1 MTFTDHDILG
11 EITGMVAHGILKA
24 VLLTFRIE
32 VRPRGLEIGWVAEG
46 FGVDVDSVLADGKIF
61 EIELDGELAF
71 VLPEGGGAGVLA
83 GAGLEGDDEFVVR
96 FFGEGW
102 NGEEAKGD
110 HGERAAHKMNL
121 QSTSLVR
128 IQKYLFGLCEMAG
141 FVCKIRVMISAR
153 SFPVSKLA
161 VFVCLFGVVSATAP
175 SQALAQQGRRGAPP
189 PTPTA
194 NPSSGEAKPA
204 APEPKPSATPGMAM
218 AEPPLPADA
227 HVEQSIQLDGKTLHY
242 TATVGTLAVRDSK
255 GALSGEVVFTSYI
268 MEGKDRP
275 VTFAFNGGPG
285 AASVYLNLGAIGPKK
300 VAFGAEGQSPSDPA
314 TMTDNPGTWLD
325 FTDLVFIDPIG
336 TGFSRSLVPMDDA
349 KREFYGPDQ
358 DIAYLSKCVYDWL
371 VKNGRLESR
380 KYIVGESYG
389 GYRGPRLTAYLQ
401 SEIGVAVNGL
411 VLVSPALAPQS
422 GSQDISP
429 IPWMLTLP
437 SIVAAN
443 YERQGKLTNENMAAV
458 IDYTRGEYAED
469 LLKGNSD
476 PAATPRLVKKVTELT
491 GLDPTFVKESGGRL
505 ETQAF
510 LREEFRETGKLGSR
524 YDPNVTA
531 YDPFPYNPT
540 QETNDP
546 ILLSIIAP
554 TTTAMVNWVTQ
565 TVGWKTDARYNALSS
580 EVARAWDR
588 TSRNGAFAGSASA
601 TDLRVAV
608 ATDPKLRVVIAH
620 GWADLSCPFMGSV
633 LTVSQMPIMG
643 DPTRVQVHEYPGGH
657 MYYARMTSSLALRK
671 DVMEMVSKH

>member
-1 MTFTDHDILG
+1 MS
-11 EITGMVAHGILKA
+11 GI
-24 VLLTFRIE
+24 
-32 VRPRGLEIGWVAEG
+32 
-46 FGVDVDSVLADGKIF
+46 S
-61 EIELDGELAF
+61 
-71 VLPEGGGAGVLA
+71 
-83 GAGLEGDDEFVVR
+83 
-96 FFGEGW
+96 
-102 NGEEAKGD
+102 N
-110 HGERAAHKMNL
+110 
-121 QSTSLVR
+121 QTSLVR
-128 IQKYLFGLCEMAG
+128 IPKVLFGLRDNGEY
-141 FVCKIRVMISAR
+141 VCKIWVMIPTQSI
-153 SFPVSKLA
+153 SPSKFIAL
-161 VFVCLFGVVSATAP
+161 VCFFSVLSVTAP
-175 SQALAQQGRRGAPP
+175 SMLAQQGRRGGGPP
-189 PTPTA
+189 PQAAQAAAPVTP
-194 NPSSGEAKPA
+194 EAKPA
-204 APEPKPSATPGMAM
+204 AASPESKTAATPGMAM
-218 AEPPLPADA
+218 AEPPLPPDA
-227 HVEQSIQLDGKTLHY
+227 HAEQSIQMDGKTLHY

-255 GALSGEVVFTSYI
+255 GALSGEVVYTAYTV
-268 MEGKDRP
+268 EGKDRP

-300 VAFGAEGQSPSDPA
+300 AAFGAEGQSPSDPA
-314 TMTDNPGTWLD
+314 TLTDNPGTWLD
-325 FTDLVFIDPIG
+325 FTDIVFIDPIG
-336 TGFSRSLVPMDDA
+336 TGFSRSLVSPDEA
-349 KREFYGPDQ
+349 KKQFYGPDQ

-371 VKNGRLESR
+371 VKNGRLQSR
-380 KYIVGESYG
+380 KYLVGESYG

-401 SEIGVAVNGL
+401 SEIGVAMNGL

-422 GSQDISP
+422 GSPDISP

-443 YERQGKLTNENMAAV
+443 YERQGKLTNENMATV

-491 GLDPTFVKESGGRL
+491 GLDPTFVKQSGGRL

-540 QETNDP
+540 QETQDP

-554 TTTAMVNWVTQ
+554 TTTAMVDFVTR
-565 TVGWKTDARYNALSS
+565 TVGWKTDARYNALSN

-633 LTVSQMPIMG
+633 LTVSQIPIMG

-657 MYYARMTSSLALRK
+657 MYYARTASSLALRK
-671 DVMEMVSKH
+671 DVMEMVNKH

>member
-1 MTFTDHDILG
+1 
-11 EITGMVAHGILKA
+11 MVTHGILKA
-24 VLLTFRIE
+24 VLLIFRIE

-46 FGVDVDSVLADGKIF
+46 FGVDVDGVLADGKIL
-61 EIELDGELAF
+61 EIELDRELAL
-71 VLPEGGGAGVLA
+71 VLPEGCGAGVLA
-83 GAGLEGDDEFVVR
+83 GAGLEGDDEFVLR
-96 FFGEGW
+96 FFGEGRKS
-102 NGEEAKGD
+102 EEAKSD
-110 HGERAAHKMNL
+110 HGERAAHKTNL

-161 VFVCLFGVVSATAP
+161 VFLCLFGVVSATAP
-175 SQALAQQGRRGAPP
+175 TQALAQQGRRGAPP
-189 PTPTA
+189 PTPAA

-204 APEPKPSATPGMAM
+204 APEPKPTATPGMAM
-218 AEPPLPADA
+218 TEPPLPADA

-268 MEGKDRP
+268 IEGKDRP

-349 KREFYGPDQ
+349 KKEFYAPDQ

-422 GSQDISP
+422 GSQDLSP

-491 GLDPTFVKESGGRL
+491 GLDPTFVKESGGQL

-565 TVGWKTDARYNALSS
+565 TVGWKTDARYNALSG

-657 MYYARMTSSLALRK
+657 MYYARTASSLALRK